1 MNEKKLD
8 AYFENIFGAKNGFYA
23 AEAVKSGLTALW
35 FMFFTLPIMVIK
47 VNTIEKTIQW
57 RWINML
63 YIGIAV
69 FILSYFWRYLIRR
82 KNGPV
87 KEKGSASGQKVK
99 IAEQLA
105 NFQRTK
111 YYYPSLAGLLCA
123 AIIFPLAGSLY
134 QTTVM
139 STALIYVM
147 LGLGLNIV
155 VGLGGM
161 LNLGYVAFYI
171 VGAYS
176 YALLNQYFGLNFWV
190 ALPIGALLST
200 ITGILVSLPL
210 LRLRG
215 DYLAIVTLAFAE
227 IMRLVLENW
236 GSFTSGPSGIRN
248 IPRPDFIM
256 PLKLPQMAIYIYYI
270 ILAMAILTIFVIY
283 RLENSRVGRAL
294 QAMREDDIAS
304 SAVGIDIP
312 QTKLISFALGATWA
326 GFGGVLFAA
335 KTTFINPASFT
346 IWESVIILC
355 FVVLGGMG
363 SIFGVAIAAIIM
375 ILLPESLRAFS
386 EYRMITYGA
395 ILVLMMVFRP
405 GGIIDIKKKH
415 YEFKKDPV
423 LAEDGE

>member
-1 MNEKKLD
+1 
-8 AYFENIFGAKNGFYA
+8 
-23 AEAVKSGLTALW
+23 
-35 FMFFTLPIMVIK
+35 MFFTFPLMVIR
-47 VNTIEKTIQW
+47 VNTIEKTIDW
-57 RWINML
+57 RWMNMV
-63 YIGIAV
+63 YIGITV
-69 FILSYFWRYLIRR
+69 FILSAVWRELVRR
-82 KNGPV
+82 QKGTSRFK
-87 KEKGSASGQKVK
+87 KETEPKLR
-99 IAEQLA
+99 IAEHLA

-111 YYYPSLAGLLCA
+111 YYLPSLIVMLVA
-123 AIIFPLAGSLY
+123 AVIFPVVGSLY

-176 YALLNQYFGLNFWV
+176 YALLNHHFGLSFWY
-190 ALPIGALLST
+190 ALPIGALLAT
-200 ITGILVSLPL
+200 ISGIIIAVPL
-210 LRLRG
+210 LHLRG

-227 IMRLVLENW
+227 IMRLILENW
-236 GSFTSGPSGIRN
+236 GSFTFGASGIRN
-248 IPRPDFIM
+248 IARPDFFGIS
-256 PLKLPQMAIYIYYI
+256 LKLPQMAIYIYYI
-270 ILAMAILTIFVIY
+270 ILALAIFTIFVIY

-294 QAMREDDIAS
+294 QAMREDEMAS
-304 SAVGIDIP
+304 RAMGIDIP
-312 QTKLISFALGATWA
+312 RNKLIAFALGATWA

-375 ILLPESLRAFS
+375 IILPESLRAFS
-386 EYRMITYGA
+386 EYRMLTYGA
-395 ILVLMMVFRP
+395 VLVLMMVFRP

-415 YEFKKDPV
+415 YEYK
-423 LAEDGE
+423 AQEGN